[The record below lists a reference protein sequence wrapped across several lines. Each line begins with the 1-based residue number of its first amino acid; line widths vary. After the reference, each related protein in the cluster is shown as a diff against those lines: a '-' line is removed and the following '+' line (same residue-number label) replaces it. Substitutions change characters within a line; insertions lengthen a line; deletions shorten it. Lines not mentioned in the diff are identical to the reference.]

1 MVLHPEVLEPR
12 AVERV
17 ARREVVGV
25 QVVRDHLGRDGE
37 QAPEVLDA
45 LAEGPQRLVGP
56 QVADVGPDP
65 GPSALGQAEGA
76 LELGAAGQHRAPRRD
91 RQRRARGDVA
101 ARAAQEHG
109 PPAHGP
115 QHRVVRPRVDRSV
128 VGEDE
133 VGDGAEPLG
142 HLLVAVHDGL
152 VGDVP
157 ARHDEDRADVGQ
169 EQVMQRRVGQ
179 HHAEVGRARG
189 DRGRHPRARAARGQH
204 DGALGTGEQR
214 RVGRAQLDE
223 LPGRPQGGGHQRERL
238 VLAVLAGAQGR
249 HGPLV
254 GGDAGQVIAAD
265 PLDRDDRPG
274 EERRGRR
281 GQRVAARARGPRR
294 RAAAAAG
301 RRRRTRSAGRGSGG
315 PRGPRTRPG
324 RRGTCESR
332 PSWSGAGR
340 TAPRGRS

>member
-1 MVLHPEVLEPR
+1 MVLHAEVPEPR
-12 AVERV
+12 ALERV

-37 QAPEVLDA
+37 QALEVLDA
-45 LAEGPQRLVGP
+45 LAEGPERLVGP

-115 QHRVVRPRVDRSV
+115 QHRVVRPRVDRAV
-128 VGEDE
+128 VDQDE

-169 EQVMQRRVGQ
+169 EQVVQRRVGQ

-189 DRGRHPRARAARGQH
+189 DRGRHPRARRRGASTMGRSGPASSAASAAPSSTSSRAAPGWGPSARTACPRG
-204 DGALGTGEQR
+204 AC
-214 RVGRAQLDE
+214 GRAG
-223 LPGRPQGGGHQRERL
+223 PTRP
-238 VLAVLAGAQGR
+238 
-249 HGPLV
+249 
-254 GGDAGQVIAAD
+254 
-265 PLDRDDRPG
+265 
-274 EERRGRR
+274 
-281 GQRVAARARGPRR
+281 PRR
-294 RAAAAAG
+294 R
-301 RRRRTRSAGRGSGG
+301 RRRPGDSRRS
-315 PRGPRTRPG
+315 P
-324 RRGTCESR
+324 
-332 PSWSGAGR
+332 
-340 TAPRGRS
+340 